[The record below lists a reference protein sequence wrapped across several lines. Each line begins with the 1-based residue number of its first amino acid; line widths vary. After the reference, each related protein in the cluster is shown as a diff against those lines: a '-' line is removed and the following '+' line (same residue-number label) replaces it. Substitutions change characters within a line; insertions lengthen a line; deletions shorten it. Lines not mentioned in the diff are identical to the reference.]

1 MNESELGKHEEPTNA
16 SSAELPESETAT
28 PQDVSAASAEAPA
41 EAKPEAHESVEP
53 VAEPAE
59 VPAEASTESS
69 APSAPADAGGE
80 APSGLK
86 RGTIV
91 TGKVLR
97 TSPVQIVIDLG
108 EGREGVVASR
118 ELENISSKLLT
129 ELQEGSEIDV
139 YIVNPRNNRGET
151 VLSITQAQEE
161 IDWRMAAEYLE
172 NKQVYDG
179 RVGGYNK
186 GGLIVRFG
194 LLRGFVPQSQISETR
209 LRGAS
214 GDTPEERYGR
224 IVNQNI
230 SVKVMEVDRARNR
243 LILSERAAMREVRQR
258 RKESLITELG
268 VGEEREGT
276 VVSLENFGAFV
287 DIGGAEGL
295 IHLTELS
302 WNHITHPRQ
311 VLNVGDTVRVRVISV
326 DTDHNRIGLSLR
338 QLQTDP
344 WDEIRAQY
352 AEGSLV
358 KGIITKLTKFG
369 AFARIVG
376 DQAIEGLIHISELS
390 DERVEH
396 PREVVQRGDELT
408 LRVVKV
414 DVKNR
419 RLGLSLKRVH
429 SAEYLDIDMSQ
440 AYTETPAD
448 RQSFAEKLSATLQSV
463 AQEVREEVEEAV
475 EDLREEVQEIVEKV
489 RDALDGDEDAPA
501 EKAD

>member
-1 MNESELGKHEEPTNA
+1 MNESELGKHEESIHA

-28 PQDVSAASAEAPA
+28 PQDASAAAEPAEETKSEAP
-41 EAKPEAHESVEP
+41 ESVEP
-53 VAEPAE
+53 VAEPAAS
-59 VPAEASTESS
+59 PAEASTESS
-69 APSAPADAGGE
+69 APNAPADAGGDVH
-80 APSGLK
+80 SGLK
-86 RGTIV
+86 RGSIV
-91 TGKVLR
+91 TGRVLR

-129 ELQEGSEIDV
+129 ELKEGAEIEV

-161 IDWRMAAEYLE
+161 MDWRMAAEYLE
-172 NKQVYDG
+172 SKQVYDG

-209 LRGAS
+209 LRGTS

-258 RKESLITELG
+258 RKESLITELT

-311 VLNVGDTVRVRVISV
+311 VLNVGDKVRVRVISV

-440 AYTETPAD
+440 AYTETPAE

-463 AQEVREEVEEAV
+463 AREVREEVEEAV
-475 EDLREEVQEIVEKV
+475 EDLREEVQEIVDKV
-489 RDALDGDEDAPA
+489 RDALDGDDDAPA
-501 EKAD
+501 EKKD